1 MPLLKNLN
9 FIRKRSSVSENGLSN
24 YFNTLER
31 TITMYEKG
39 YRTVTYSR
47 TEATHLLRYV
57 DINGQNR
64 LFGGKLLE
72 WIDEIAGI
80 AAMRHASMNVA
91 TVSIEHLEFKKGAFL
106 NDTIVMIA
114 YVTHVGRTSIEVR
127 VDTWIED
134 PKTGMRTPINRAF
147 LTEVCIDENG
157 KPAPVP
163 YGLKIETFEEQ
174 AKWEGAEERIE
185 ARKKRQ
191 REGF

>member
-1 MPLLKNLN
+1 
-9 FIRKRSSVSENGLSN
+9 
-24 YFNTLER
+24 
-31 TITMYEKG
+31 MYEKG

-134 PKTGMRTPINRAF
+134 PSTGIRTPINRAF
-147 LTEVCIDENG
+147 LTEVCID
-157 KPAPVP
+157 
-163 YGLKIETFEEQ
+163 
-174 AKWEGAEERIE
+174 
-185 ARKKRQ
+185 
-191 REGF
+191 

>member
-91 TVSIEHLEFKKGAFL
+91 T
-106 NDTIVMIA
+106 
-114 YVTHVGRTSIEVR
+114 
-127 VDTWIED
+127 
-134 PKTGMRTPINRAF
+134 
-147 LTEVCIDENG
+147 
-157 KPAPVP
+157 
-163 YGLKIETFEEQ
+163 
-174 AKWEGAEERIE
+174 
-185 ARKKRQ
+185 
-191 REGF
+191 